1 MWEKENALLRQTCG
15 HRFRSTEDV
24 SDWLMRYWQLAKG
37 DFVPRTPSGVSVS
50 ITGPVENLRDAILD
64 AENPVICLN
73 DGIEEVDFEERSAYL
88 RRLFEIILPEMS
100 SFELY

>member
-1 MWEKENALLRQTCG
+1 MLRQTCS
-15 HRFRSTEDV
+15 HRFRSVEDV

-50 ITGPVENLRDAILD
+50 ITEPAETLRDAILD
-64 AENPVICLN
+64 AENLVICLN

-88 RRLFEIILPEMS
+88 RSLFEIILPEMS